1 MSSIAFS
8 YAALTFS
15 GAFGLFLLISQYR
28 SFTPVR
34 QVPAMVSL
42 LGFGII
48 TTTATLGVLRYG
60 FSDRWISAH
69 DMFAN
74 LGWYMAMP
82 LIGAALVAA
91 SRDINWKRTTW
102 WRILLGLCVAF
113 EFARM
118 MGWLIEYR
126 LVINLTAALASAT
139 AICMPGNI
147 TSGSRSFTLAGI
159 ISCVIAVLAVGTEG
173 QLAGYL
179 RIDIFRY
186 MTALGTLCLGS
197 GLYLL
202 LRRR

>member
-8 YAALTFS
+8 YAALAFS

-28 SFTPVR
+28 SFTPTR
-34 QVPAMVSL
+34 QVPTMVAL

-60 FSDRWISAH
+60 FSDRWVSAH

-82 LIGAALVAA
+82 LVGAALVSA
-91 SRDINWKRTTW
+91 SRDLDWKRTTW

-118 MGWLIEYR
+118 MDSLVEYR
-126 LVINLTAALASAT
+126 LAVNLAAAMASSI
-139 AICMPGNI
+139 AICLPGKV
-147 TSGSRSFTLAGI
+147 TSGSRYFTLAGI
-159 ISCVIAVLAVGTEG
+159 LSCVIAVLAIGTEG

-179 RIDIFRY
+179 RIDVFRY

-197 GLYLL
+197 GLFLV